1 MTRKIILGPQG
12 LSKMTPNVFLLQAI
26 LPLLNRNAFHF
37 AGNARPCFSFL
48 FFHSVSVCIS
58 GEVMAV
64 GAWLWALGFLIWPIW
79 VHSVGLSCTLQTRPI
94 SRSLYKKGDVIIG
107 GLFPVYV
114 QAPEPDHMFIQRLQG
129 RRCQR

>member
-1 MTRKIILGPQG
+1 MTHKIILGPQG
-12 LSKMTPNVFLLQAI
+12 LSIMTPNVFLLRAI
-26 LPLLNRNAFHF
+26 LPLLNRNAFSLGRKCK
-37 AGNARPCFSFL
+37 ALL
-48 FFHSVSVCIS
+48 FFHSVSVRIS

-64 GAWLWALGFLIWPIW
+64 GAWLWALGFLIWPIL
-79 VHSVGLSCTLQTRPI
+79 VHSVGLSCTLQTRPV

-114 QAPEPDHMFIQRLQG
+114 VAPEPDHMFIQRLQG